1 MKKLSFSSA
10 TLKLIA
16 LGTMLIDH
24 VGLLFFPG
32 DPLWR
37 AVGRVSFPLFA
48 FLVAEGFRRT
58 SNVNRYFFRLC
69 VFAVIS
75 QIPYALVRH
84 AAGSP
89 PALNIFFTL
98 AAGLLALVLLSR
110 LPVRYGVPCAILI
123 CVAAEVLSFD
133 YGAYGVLT
141 ILSSAVF
148 IKHRRSGIALLSAIP
163 LADTIVR
170 FLSGVL
176 SIQIYAVLSV
186 PLIALYNGEHGIN
199 LPRRLLYWFYPVH
212 LLLLWLIWSFRVV

>member
-1 MKKLSFSSA
+1 MKKLSLSSS

-16 LGTMLIDH
+16 LGTMFIDH
-24 VGLLFFPG
+24 LGLLFFPG

-37 AVGRVSFPLFA
+37 VVGRVSFPLFA

-69 VFAVIS
+69 LFAVIS
-75 QIPYALVRH
+75 QIPYALVRN

-89 PALNIFFTL
+89 PELNIFFTL
-98 AAGLLALVLLSR
+98 AVGLLALMILSK
-110 LPVRYGVPCAILI
+110 LPVRYGVPCAILL
-123 CVAAEVLSFD
+123 CVAVELLSFD

-141 ILSSAVF
+141 ILASAVF
-148 IKHRRSGIALLSAIP
+148 NKHHRSGIALLSSIP
-163 LADTIVR
+163 LADTVVK

-186 PLIALYNGEHGIN
+186 PLVALYNGEHGVN
-199 LPRRLLYWFYPVH
+199 LPRRLLYWFYPAH
-212 LLLLWLIWSFRVV
+212 LLLLWLIWSFLVV